1 MENNTLRKHIKIK
14 LLPMKYNFLHI
25 VFCVI
30 VKYRVVNER
39 NRKGNEVR
47 VLIMYDEMISRFLM
61 ITVKLVQFYNNCEKI

>member
-1 MENNTLRKHIKIK
+1 
-14 LLPMKYNFLHI
+14 MKYNFLHI

-30 VKYRVVNER
+30 EKYRVVNER

-61 ITVKLVQFYNNCEKI
+61 ITVKLVQFYINCEKI